1 MSKWTGMVGGLG
13 TGAFGGLFVALPA
26 FLIMLNADEH
36 PGVGLSDYL
45 RCEGV
50 AWWKKMVAIVP

>member
-1 MSKWTGMVGGLG
+1 MVGGLG

-36 PGVGLSDYL
+36 PGVGLNDYL